1 MKKYEWNLKFL
12 YFVAAVSS
20 LSSAGAAMTLLALSS
35 GFFVENPEGFA
46 SSAIQLSYYL
56 GICCIG
62 FFGGGI
68 FQKWS
73 AVSLGLFGPLIS
85 SSVVFYLATF
95 DAIPVVLGIPSIFI
109 IFLLNGIDHPNNLRF
124 FNETVPEHQKIKFFS
139 FTESITAFF
148 QIISPLIAGVIIAF
162 IGLKA
167 CFILDGFTYLISA
180 LPWLIIKR
188 KLGEPVAPQLI
199 EKNDFFLGFKVLY
212 QNPNVRTLTISRMLN
227 NLSYVTC
234 TTAIPLVIAKIANND
249 QQLFTLNLAITNT
262 LISSGFIGAGL
273 LGAVF
278 SRNYNVVLLVY
289 SASFLALGACVVLTV
304 AILNP
309 LFLYI
314 AALLLGIGT
323 YCFRLS
329 GMTLGQAFTPPSALG
344 PVIIAGDT
352 VVRGWSFFV
361 SASTLFIFE
370 LHNLSGMSLGTFF
383 LMLNILPCGSL
394 LAPQWSLSLA
404 RKYAK
409 KALQTPIQ

>member
-12 YFVAAVSS
+12 YFVAVVSS

-35 GFFVENPEGFA
+35 GFFIENPEGFA
-46 SSAIQLSYYL
+46 SSAIQLTYYL

-85 SSVVFYLATF
+85 SIIVFYLATF
-95 DAIPVVLGIPSIFI
+95 EVIPIVVGIPSIFI

-124 FNETVPEHQKIKFFS
+124 FNEAVLEDQKINFFS

-148 QIISPLIAGVIIAF
+148 QIISPLIAGMIIALMG
-162 IGLKA
+162 IKA
-167 CFILDGFTYLISA
+167 CFILDGCTYLISA

-188 KLGEPVAPQLI
+188 KLGEPFGPQVL
-199 EKNDFFLGFKVLY
+199 EKNNFFLGFKVLY

-249 QQLFTLNLAITNT
+249 QELFTFNLAITNT
-262 LISSGFIGAGL
+262 LISTGFISAGL
-273 LGAVF
+273 LGAAF
-278 SRNYNVVLLVY
+278 SRKSNVVLLVY
-289 SASFLALGACVVLTV
+289 SASILALTACFMLTA

-309 LFLYI
+309 LLLYI

-352 VVRGWSFFV
+352 IVRGWSFFV

-370 LHNLSGMSLGTFF
+370 LHNLSGISLGTFF

-394 LAPQWSLSLA
+394 LAPKWSLPLA

-409 KALQTPIQ
+409 KNLQTPIQ